1 MSARLPIVRIAT
13 AGVWLGLLQTVLFF
27 DLTFSCSSS
36 FVAYA
41 VLLVSWLG
49 GSVVGVWTRSA
60 RATRP
65 LVVVAALAPY
75 GLHAALGAAPYSLAL
90 LPVGA
95 LFTGATGAFA
105 GHLFQAE
112 RRTLGGLDRLFFVE
126 GVGFLVGLVSA
137 VLGALLLGR
146 GALLATPAVGGLVLF
161 ALYTRSGAEASDAP
175 TPAKPATAKP
185 ATAKLATAKLGTAK
199 PGTARPGATKPAAK
213 PKKRRQR

>member
-1 MSARLPIVRIAT
+1 MTPRLPTIRVAT
-13 AGVWLGLLQTVLFF
+13 AGAWLGLLQTVLFF

-41 VLLVSWLG
+41 ILLVSWLG
-49 GSVVGVWTRSA
+49 GSIVGVWTRSA

-95 LFTGATGAFA
+95 VFTGATGAFA

-112 RRTLGGLDRLFFVE
+112 RRSLGGVDRLFFVE
-126 GVGFLVGLVSA
+126 GIGFLVGLVA
-137 VLGALLLGR
+137 ALLGALLFGR

-161 ALYTRSGAEASDAP
+161 ALYTRSAAEASAAAP
-175 TPAKPATAKP
+175 PSARAPVKPAPAKPA
-185 ATAKLATAKLGTAK
+185 
-199 PGTARPGATKPAAK
+199 PAAPAPAK
-213 PKKRRQR
+213 KKRRPR